1 MADTFK
7 FELVSPE
14 KLLLSIEATSVVAP
28 GSEGY
33 FTVMANHS
41 ALMTTMRPGLIQV
54 SGEEGKDL
62 AFFVQGGFADVSPTS
77 CTILAEFAVPASEI
91 DAKQYDAIVD
101 GIQSELASTEIESK
115 KQQLNAYLDQLKEVR
130 DEVVA
135 A

>member
-14 KLLLSIEATSVVAP
+14 KLLLSADATSVVVP

-33 FTVMANHS
+33 FTVMATHS

-54 SGEEGKDL
+54 SVDGKDD
-62 AFFVQGGFADVSPTS
+62 AFFVQGGFADVTPTS
-77 CTILAEFAVPASEI
+77 CTILAEFAVPASDI
-91 DAKQYDAIVD
+91 DAEQYDAIVE
-101 GIQSELASTEIESK
+101 GIKSELDATENEDK
-115 KQQLNAYLDQLKEVR
+115 KQQLNAYLAQLNEVR
-130 DEVVA
+130 DEVIA